1 MIVIFQFENE
11 MIAKLDNLV
20 EAGRGDEHYKDLFYE
35 IMIALCENHSTMRE
49 QVLLQMYLMFYM
61 YTDLLHFGHACI

>member
-1 MIVIFQFENE
+1 LAQFENE

-35 IMIALCENHSTMRE
+35 IMMNLCENHSTMKE
-49 QVLLQMYLMFYM
+49 QVWEFAFIFVKIRKL
-61 YTDLLHFGHACI
+61 CI

>member
-1 MIVIFQFENE
+1 

-35 IMIALCENHSTMRE
+35 IMMNLCENHSTMKE
-49 QVLLQMYLMFYM
+49 QVNSW
-61 YTDLLHFGHACI
+61 FGFC

>member
-1 MIVIFQFENE
+1 

-35 IMIALCENHSTMRE
+35 IMMNLCENHSTMKE
-49 QVLLQMYLMFYM
+49 QVCAIHNLQHS
-61 YTDLLHFGHACI
+61 TSIATAI